1 MTDSRQLWLGLL
13 ILVSLG
19 TLGAYTLFGSDL
31 NLFGDKLFIEVE
43 FPEAD
48 GIRKGDPVML
58 AGVRVG
64 RVTDVEFRPD
74 APDSQRILAKLRIDE
89 PIALREGYR
98 IRIESAT
105 MLGGRLL
112 AIEPGPFGAPALEV
126 ADGTL
131 LTGEVAADPFE
142 ALGKIG
148 EVIGAEGASIQR
160 IIGDLEAIVAD
171 LREGGA
177 AENLNRG
184 LDSFAGAGESLERMT
199 ASIEAGEGSIGQ
211 LYANGELYDTW
222 SSVGANADALLVEAR
237 EGRGLVG
244 RLVSDSGLADRVE
257 NTVVEIEG
265 AAGNLRGLT
274 EGAAENGSVAQRLFQ
289 DGQLGE
295 DLASIGS
302 DLRAFSDRLANA
314 DGTVARLIDSPELYD
329 TLLAAGQDVRQ
340 ITEQVAQGR
349 GTVGRLIMSDDIY
362 DEIALALRTANRGLE
377 DYREAAPITTFSSIL
392 FAGF

>member
-74 APDSQRILAKLRIDE
+74 APDSRRILAKLRIDE

-98 IRIESAT
+98 VRIEAAT

-112 AIEPGPFGAPALEV
+112 AIEPGPFGAAALEV

-131 LTGEVAADPFE
+131 LTGEVAADAFDSL
-142 ALGKIG
+142 AKVGDLIG
-148 EVIGAEGASIQR
+148 EEGPAIKR

-177 AENLNRG
+177 GQNLSRG
-184 LDSFAGAGESLERMT
+184 LESLAQTGESLERMT

-211 LYANGELYDTW
+211 LYANGALYDTW

-265 AAGNLRGLT
+265 AASNLRGLT

-289 DGQLGE
+289 DGQLGQ

-329 TLLAAGQDVRQ
+329 TLLAAGRDVRQ